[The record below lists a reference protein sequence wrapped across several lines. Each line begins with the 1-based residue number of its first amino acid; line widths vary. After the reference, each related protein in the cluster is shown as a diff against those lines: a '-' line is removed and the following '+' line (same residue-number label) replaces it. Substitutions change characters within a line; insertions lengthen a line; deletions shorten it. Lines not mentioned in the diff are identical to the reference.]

1 MSDNAGSGIFRKKTM
16 DRISSP
22 EELTDYLKVTN
33 PGIWLVLT
41 AVICFLIGL
50 FVWSFVGTLETR
62 SAATV
67 VVKDHTAMV
76 ILTDSNNLE
85 EGMPLQVSSESAAIA
100 SVETD
105 DYGRAV
111 GKAEIALPDGTY
123 EGTVV
128 TDQTRPIE
136 FLTNAGGI

>member
-41 AVICFLIGL
+41 AVICFLICL

-67 VVKDHTAMV
+67 VVKDHTAIV

-123 EGTVV
+123 EGSVV